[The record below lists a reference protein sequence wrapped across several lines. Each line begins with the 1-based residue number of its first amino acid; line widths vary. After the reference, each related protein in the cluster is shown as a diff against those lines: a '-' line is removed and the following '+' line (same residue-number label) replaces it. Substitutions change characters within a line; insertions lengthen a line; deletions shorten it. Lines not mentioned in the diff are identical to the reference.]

1 MKKKLPTTILPK
13 NNNYSHD
20 KMKSL
25 VSRKKFSLNKNE
37 ENELRQII
45 EIVIEEFQDHFS
57 QALNLSIKQMTQH
70 LFSNINLF
78 YNHYQQ
84 EFEQL
89 TKKYRLAFLER
100 FIQLMKKFQICQTK
114 TNNSIQK
121 IKPSISTQNSIT
133 HPPDILSMSSLSGS
147 LATEKDRSETMAN
160 FITPSN
166 SISLS
171 TTSNRSI
178 IIGEKNNLNNNRK
191 YLPIQNSSSKKTFTL
206 NITGQKQSFSKIFS
220 VGEKFNC
227 LFILID
233 KLRKQTSSSLQLIDA
248 YRFRDTLRMN
258 NNHFS
263 SPRPKI
269 R

>member
-45 EIVIEEFQDHFS
+45 EIVIEEFQDHFG

-70 LFSNINLF
+70 LLSNINLF

-100 FIQLMKKFQICQTK
+100 FIQLMNKFQICQTK
-114 TNNSIQK
+114 TTNIIQK
-121 IKPSISTQNSIT
+121 TKPSISTRVIRFYKVFQ
-133 HPPDILSMSSLSGS
+133 L
-147 LATEKDRSETMAN
+147 KV
-160 FITPSN
+160 
-166 SISLS
+166 
-171 TTSNRSI
+171 
-178 IIGEKNNLNNNRK
+178 
-191 YLPIQNSSSKKTFTL
+191 SKKF
-206 NITGQKQSFSKIFS
+206 FS
-220 VGEKFNC
+220 VYSWITIRSLNGLRATD
-227 LFILID
+227 LFGIL
-233 KLRKQTSSSLQLIDA
+233 L
-248 YRFRDTLRMN
+248 
-258 NNHFS
+258 
-263 SPRPKI
+263 
-269 R
+269 